1 MELAF
6 QDGEDGRHKKSQFW
20 KAFRLLILH
29 SKRTSGLKE
38 AKANVQRSTVM
49 I

>member
-1 MELAF
+1 MEWAF
-6 QDGEDGRHKKSQFW
+6 QDGEDGRNKRSQFW
-20 KAFRLLILH
+20 KAFTLLILD

-38 AKANVQRSTVM
+38 AEANVQRSTVM